1 MEEAG
6 LVSHGGK
13 KLVVVQ
19 KVSSHHPLEHWVAL
33 LEEHHWP
40 QNLIL
45 ELG

>member
-13 KLVVVQ
+13 KPVVEQ
-19 KVSSHHPLEHWVAL
+19 KVSSRRPLEHWGAL
-33 LEEHHWP
+33 LEAHRWP
-40 QNLIL
+40 QSLGL